1 MHIPQRHE
9 RGLLAPPFNGATL
22 GGAYTSSKRKQRE
35 NDAIT
40 QQASFRKHLVVVAES
55 CHSTDLAISKS
66 ICPSSFSSCGPK
78 AGARTATSPLTRQII
93 LCVRCR
99 FYSKVRT
106 RPARMTRPNC
116 ARR

>member
-40 QQASFRKHLVVVAES
+40 QHASFRKH
-55 CHSTDLAISKS
+55 
-66 ICPSSFSSCGPK
+66 P
-78 AGARTATSPLTRQII
+78 
-93 LCVRCR
+93 
-99 FYSKVRT
+99 
-106 RPARMTRPNC
+106 
-116 ARR
+116 